1 MNDFDSLNEFPSF
14 NFSKAISK
22 ANLKSNI
29 PLIKITGSNGKS
41 VTSSILSN
49 IYVHNDYK
57 VCSLYHLYVTAPYK
71 NIAFN
76 NESISLE
83 EFNSYLERYKKI
95 ISKYKLSKW
104 EAISL
109 IFFAFVKEMNPDLVI
124 VELDETYCQVESYLD
139 EENEVLSILTSL
151 SLDHTEELG
160 STLSLIASSYC
171 LNFARESKLL
181 CCKLDDDTKKVVFD
195 LTKNNDS
202 SFYEVDSYF
211 SPHYNEKGNLVFS
224 YRPFK
229 ELEIASEYL
238 FYVEDACLAIEA
250 SKILSDK
257 FPLKKEKIEEALLN
271 LIDIDEGKRIKE
283 NIYLFSCSNLEAFTL
298 LSKSFSIISKG
309 NPFHIIVSLHSD
321 KNLSSILPLLAI
333 NTSFITFTYASS
345 LCRDEIGYSLY
356 LDDFPYV
363 KDPIEAVKQIK
374 SKYPDDIIIVCGCR
388 EIVELMENEA
398 KRR

>member
-1 MNDFDSLNEFPSF
+1 MNDFDSLNDSPSF
-14 NFSKAISK
+14 NFSKALAKS
-22 ANLKSNI
+22 NLKSNI

-57 VCSLYHLYVTAPYK
+57 VCSLYHLYVTNPYK

-76 NESISLE
+76 NEPISLE
-83 EFNSYLERYKKI
+83 EFNSYLEKYKKI
-95 ISKYKLSKW
+95 ISKYNLSKW
-104 EAISL
+104 ETISL
-109 IFFAFVKEMNPDLVI
+109 VFFAYIKDKNPDLAI

-139 EENEVLSILTSL
+139 EDDEILSILTSL

-171 LNFARESKLL
+171 FNFSRENKLL

-195 LTKNNDS
+195 LAKENNS
-202 SFYEVDSYF
+202 EFYEVDSYF
-211 SPHYNEKGNLVFS
+211 SPHFNEKENLVFS

-229 ELEIASEYL
+229 ELEIASKYL
-238 FYVEDACLAIEA
+238 FYIEDACLAIEA
-250 SKILSDK
+250 GKILNDK

-271 LIDIDEGKRIKE
+271 LVDIGEGKQADK
-283 NIYLFSCSNLEAFTL
+283 NTYLFSSSNLEAFSI
-298 LSKSFSIISKG
+298 LSKSFPVISKG
-309 NPFHIIVSLHSD
+309 KTLHIVLSLHSD

-333 NTSFITFTYASS
+333 DTSFITFTYASN

-356 LDDFPYV
+356 LDDFPFASNPV
-363 KDPIEAVKQIK
+363 EAVKEIK
-374 SKYPDDIIIVCGCR
+374 SKYPDDVVIVCGCR

-398 KRR
+398 KR